1 MKILVTGCNGQL
13 GTELMHTLEK
23 RVPGFVIGTSHR
35 ELDVTDANA
44 VERFLKVGEFSHV
57 VNCAAYTAVDKA
69 EEEKLECSKVNVDAI
84 MNIAKFAEELD
95 FRLLHISTDYVFDGH
110 SYRPYNESDKPAPL
124 SVYGTTK
131 RKGETAM
138 LGLAPDGII
147 IRTGWLYSPYGSNF
161 VKTVLR
167 LAREEKKIRVVCD
180 QIGTPTYSGDLA
192 ETIADIV
199 CGSRWQAGIY
209 NYSNEGVASWY
220 DFTVAILECAGMHE
234 AARNIVP
241 IPTEDYPTA
250 ATRPIYSVLDK
261 RKIKATYG
269 IDIPHWQ
276 DALRRCMTKL
286 N

>member
-23 RVPGFVIGTSHR
+23 RVPGSVIGTSHR
-35 ELDVTDANA
+35 ELDVTDADA
-44 VERFLKVGEFSHV
+44 VERFLKVGEFTHV

-95 FRLLHISTDYVFDGH
+95 FRLLHISTDYVFDGQ

-220 DFTVAILECAGMHE
+220 DFAVAILEFAGMHE
-234 AARNIVP
+234 TARNIVP

>member
-1 MKILVTGCNGQL
+1 MKILVTGCCGQL

-23 RVPGFVIGTSHR
+23 RVPGSVVGVSHQ
-35 ELDVTDANA
+35 ELDVTDADA
-44 VERFLKVGEFSHV
+44 VERFLKVGEFTHV

-69 EEEKLECSKVNVDAI
+69 EEEKLECSKVNVNAI

-95 FRLLHISTDYVFDGH
+95 FRLLHISTDYVFDGRSH
-110 SYRPYNESDKPAPL
+110 RPYNESDKPAPL
-124 SVYGTTK
+124 SIYGTTK

-147 IRTGWLYSPYGSNF
+147 IRTGWLYSPYGGNF
-161 VKTVLR
+161 VKTILR
-167 LAREEKKIRVVCD
+167 LASEENKIRVVCD

-192 ETIADIV
+192 ETITDII

-220 DFTVAILECAGMHE
+220 DFAVAILEYAGMHE
-234 AARNIVP
+234 AARSIVP